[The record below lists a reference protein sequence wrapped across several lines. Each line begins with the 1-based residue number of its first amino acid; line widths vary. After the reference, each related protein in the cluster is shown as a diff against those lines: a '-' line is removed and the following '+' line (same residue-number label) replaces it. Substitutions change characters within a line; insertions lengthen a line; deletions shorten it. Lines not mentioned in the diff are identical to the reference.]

1 MNAFNPLESS
11 KRLEA
16 AGIVRGHAEAIAS
29 EIDGG
34 VSDLVTKEYFRER
47 LDAALDKQTIRM
59 SVINAGM
66 LTLTCTILGTLIAAL
81 LR

>member
-1 MNAFNPLESS
+1 MNAYNPLSAAQ
-11 KRLEA
+11 RLEA
-16 AGIVRGHAEAIAS
+16 SGLSRKQAEVIAE
-29 EIDGG
+29 EINDGT
-34 VSDLVTKEYFRER
+34 SDFVTKEQ
-47 LDAALDKQTIRM
+47 LDAALNRQTIRM